1 MLTIGFHDE
10 GGEGDCWKDGFVLF
24 RRPPYPKSLSGVDA
38 YIMNMFTV
46 PEWRGKGIGGD
57 LLDHCIQ
64 YCKDNG
70 VGRIWLHA
78 SEAGRSL
85 YIKKGFVDKK
95 SEMEL
100 ILY

>member
-57 LLDHCIQ
+57 LLDIVFNIA
-64 YCKDNG
+64 KTM
-70 VGRIWLHA
+70 A
-78 SEAGRSL
+78 SEEYGCMHLKLEDRC
-85 YIKKGFVDKK
+85 I
-95 SEMEL
+95 
-100 ILY
+100 